1 MIVFSSSD
9 GRQEALEKEGWGN
22 GAFTKELIAGLK
34 GDADFRQEGVVTHKG
49 LDYFVSH
56 RVKQLTSG
64 LQTPVT
70 TVPIGIADYVL
81 TKYAMRPAL
90 QTIAP

>member
-1 MIVFSSSD
+1 
-9 GRQEALEKEGWGN
+9 
-22 GAFTKELIAGLK
+22 
-34 GDADFRQEGVVTHKG
+34 VVTHKG